1 MATLENTILQVSA
14 DQNLSEERFLVGYK
28 STAESN
34 MEIVIINIAD
44 LTAEELAIYESFKTL
59 ATSKIPV

>member
-34 MEIVIINIAD
+34 MEIAIINIAD
-44 LTAEELAIYESFKTL
+44 LTAEELAIYESFKAL